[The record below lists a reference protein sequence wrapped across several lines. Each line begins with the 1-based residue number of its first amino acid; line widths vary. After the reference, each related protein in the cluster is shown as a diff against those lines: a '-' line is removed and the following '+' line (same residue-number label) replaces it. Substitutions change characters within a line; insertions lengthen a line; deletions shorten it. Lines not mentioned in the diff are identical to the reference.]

1 MCWVY
6 RERLQQLTTDPL
18 KRRNRH
24 LLFLLLLGFLPAAI
38 IGFLAHGFIKS
49 VLFNPWVV
57 SVALIV
63 GGVAIIVIERVL
75 TSNRFESLDTVPRK
89 VGLQVGV
96 CQALAMIP
104 GVSRSGATIMGGRVL
119 GLSRGVA
126 AEFSFLLAIPT
137 MFAASGYDLYKNVA
151 QIDNQGIILVLIG
164 FSCALIAAVLT
175 VRWLIGFVSSHT
187 FSGFGWYRI
196 GLGTLMLALLAYGR
210 GEVTRKV
217 HLGAKAGMAAPIF
230 GQRVSAEK

>member
-196 GLGTLMLALLAYGR
+196 GLGTLMLALLAFGR

-230 GQRVSAEK
+230 GKRVSAEK

>member
-196 GLGTLMLALLAYGR
+196 GLGTLMLALLAFGR